1 MADRRSTRA
10 FRPDPVPRETVER
23 ILALAARAPSG
34 SNIQPWKVHVL
45 AGAAR
50 ARVVAALTAD
60 HAAGASPPK
69 KTKGD
74 KKKVQLEISD
84 M

>member
-1 MADRRSTRA
+1 MAGRRSTRA

-45 AGAAR
+45 AGATR
-50 ARVVAALTAD
+50 ARVVASLPPGERM
-60 HAAGASPPK
+60 AATRARFDQPPIQSH
-69 KTKGD
+69 T
-74 KKKVQLEISD
+74 
-84 M
+84 